1 MAGRVWSREDRPTAD
16 RGRDCLALGRT
27 AQTGAEYRLLAVRL
41 RRQALEDRFRHLEP
55 FERCRWFGLALEGP
69 NSVIRM
75 FCFGNTPNQ
84 AVQAMV

>member
-1 MAGRVWSREDRPTAD
+1 MAGRVWSREDRPTVD

-27 AQTGAEYRLLAVRL
+27 AETGAEYRLVAVRL

-55 FERCRWFGLALEGP
+55 LERCRWSGLALEGP

-75 FCFGNTPNQ
+75 VWLGNAANQ